1 MELHEKEMSNSVLLY
16 DSSTS
21 KDSGS
26 PKKVRMGISKLSS
39 LKKSRLAE
47 SLLELLIGLEV
58 LYTIINEEVRN
69 QRKER

>member
-58 LYTIINEEVRN
+58 LYNY
-69 QRKER
+69 K

>member
-26 PKKVRMGISKLSS
+26 PKKVRMGISKLSN

-47 SLLELLIGLEV
+47 SLLELLTGLEV
-58 LYTIINEEVRN
+58 LYNY
-69 QRKER
+69 K

>member
-21 KDSGS
+21 KDSGN

-47 SLLELLIGLEV
+47 SLLELLIDLEV
-58 LYTIINEEVRN
+58 LYNYKCEEVRN
-69 QRKER
+69 QGKER

>member
-1 MELHEKEMSNSVLLY
+1 MVSNFMELHEKEMSNSVLLY

-39 LKKSRLAE
+39 LKKSRLLE

-58 LYTIINEEVRN
+58 LYNY
-69 QRKER
+69 K